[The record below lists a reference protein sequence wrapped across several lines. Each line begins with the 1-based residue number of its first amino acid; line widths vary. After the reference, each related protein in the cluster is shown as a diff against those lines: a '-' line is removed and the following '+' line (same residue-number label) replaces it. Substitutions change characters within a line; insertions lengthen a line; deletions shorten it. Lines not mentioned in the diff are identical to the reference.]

1 MLCVTPFFVLL
12 CWLRDLSM
20 LEPTSAIGTAVLL
33 LALLTVLGEG
43 LASPHE
49 AAPRLASFDPSAV
62 APFIGVGLFTFTGHD
77 STVAVVLSMGERKGE
92 YSSILL
98 ALATAGVGVILAYA
112 LACAVLYGDETQ
124 GNILLSVD
132 GGLAAGLKACMSVA
146 VLFSLPI
153 KMFPASQIVEEA
165 LFTHDTAAG
174 EGAEE
179 EGGGAAEAARGAQQ
193 AGGGHSHACGR
204 TAART
209 ALALVSLLTALSL
222 PDFKFLVALSG
233 ALNVGVI
240 AFVLPPLMYVLLAR
254 GAMRP
259 ASVAAHGL
267 LCALGT
273 VVTVLCTAMV
283 VAQKLHPA
291 GGELPPT
298 PPPLDTY
305 EVEDPL
311 ESYDWRAGG

>member
-1 MLCVTPFFVLL
+1 
-12 CWLRDLSM
+12 
-20 LEPTSAIGTAVLL
+20 
-33 LALLTVLGEG
+33 
-43 LASPHE
+43 
-49 AAPRLASFDPSAV
+49 
-62 APFIGVGLFTFTGHD
+62 
-77 STVAVVLSMGERKGE
+77 MGERKGE